1 MRISDRKVLQCPV
14 IRNISFPKIYEI
26 FAALSQR
33 EKLLYDIVLI
43 LIILEVPEDRS
54 KKPQLNIIPI
64 ITQKCFF
71 LLCLD
76 SNEIDSVDCIE
87 L

>member
-1 MRISDRKVLQCPV
+1 VRISDRKVLQCPV

-43 LIILEVPEDRS
+43 LIILEVPED
-54 KKPQLNIIPI
+54 
-64 ITQKCFF
+64 QKNH
-71 LLCLD
+71 
-76 SNEIDSVDCIE
+76 S
-87 L
+87 

>member
-43 LIILEVPEDRS
+43 LIILEVPEDQKTTVKYNTNYHS
-54 KKPQLNIIPI
+54 KM
-64 ITQKCFF
+64 FF
-71 LLCLD
+71 FIMLGF
-76 SNEIDSVDCIE
+76 
-87 L
+87 